1 MNDFP
6 WDEDN
11 FKAKKT
17 SGIVHKLKSMW
28 VYDVA
33 KKLYIVLGEGRGGVA
48 GKCLSVIKP
57 VCRKGEF
64 SSFAKCN

>member
-28 VYDVA
+28 VYDV
-33 KKLYIVLGEGRGGVA
+33 YCFGRGAEGGGLA

>member
-17 SGIVHKLKSMW
+17 SGIVNKLKSMW

-33 KKLYIVLGEGRGGVA
+33 KKLYIVLGEGRGG
-48 GKCLSVIKP
+48 
-57 VCRKGEF
+57 
-64 SSFAKCN
+64 SSR

>member
-33 KKLYIVLGEGRGGVA
+33 KKLYIVLGEGRGG
-48 GKCLSVIKP
+48 
-57 VCRKGEF
+57 E
-64 SSFAKCN
+64 